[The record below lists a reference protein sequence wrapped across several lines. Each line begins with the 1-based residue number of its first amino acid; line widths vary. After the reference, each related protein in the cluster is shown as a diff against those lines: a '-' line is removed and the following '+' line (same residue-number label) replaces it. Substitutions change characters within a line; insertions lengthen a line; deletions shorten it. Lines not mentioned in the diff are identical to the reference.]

1 MRSLALLLTAA
12 IALPVA
18 AHPPPVPEEA
28 SSASEMLKKKKVP
41 PYLAIVGDFAE
52 DKQAYGREGYLDIKS
67 VRVFAEDPLRVEV
80 ELFEAVEPEPGGLV
94 VFLVVEGAKKFKYAA
109 YQPEEGE
116 WGLFGLSGR
125 NIYEDPL
132 GAATYARQDTM
143 MTVTIP
149 RADIPLDDFLVHIHT
164 LSGPDNDNL
173 WKDEAPNERK
183 GLGVPARTEED
194 VASQGEKNR

>member
-1 MRSLALLLTAA
+1 MRAFALLLVSAF
-12 IALPVA
+12 ALPAV
-18 AHPPPVPEEA
+18 AHPPPKPEEA
-28 SSASEMLKKKKVP
+28 SSASEMLKKKKKT
-41 PYLAIVGDFAE
+41 PYLAVVGDFAE
-52 DKQAYGREGYLDIKS
+52 DKQAYGREGFLDIKS
-67 VRVFAEDPLRVEV
+67 VRVVDADPLQVDI
-80 ELFEAVEPEPGGLV
+80 ELFEALEPDPGGLV
-94 VFLVVEGAKKFKYAA
+94 VFLVPEGDKRFKYAA

-125 NIYEDPL
+125 EIYEDL
-132 GAATYARQDTM
+132 VGGASYVREETV

-173 WKDEAPNERK
+173 WKDEAPNERM

-194 VASQGEKNR
+194 VARRK

>member
-1 MRSLALLLTAA
+1 MRTLALLLIGLFVTPA
-12 IALPVA
+12 A
-18 AHPPPVPEEA
+18 AHPPPRPEEA
-28 SSASEMLKKKKVP
+28 SSASEMLKKKKKTR
-41 PYLAIVGDFAE
+41 YLALAGDFTE

-67 VRVFAEDPLRVEV
+67 VRVFDEDPLRVDI

-94 VFLVVEGAKKFKYAA
+94 VFLVPEGAKKFKYAA
-109 YQPEEGE
+109 YLPEEGE

-125 NIYEDPL
+125 EIYEEPA
-132 GAATYARQDTM
+132 GSASYVQEDTM

-149 RADIPLDDFLVHIHT
+149 RSDIPLDDFLVHIHT

-194 VASQGEKNR
+194 VARQRK